1 MPAIPIGTIT
11 LYYESHGKGE
21 PLVLLPDLG
30 YDVTSLWAQVPRL
43 SQEFRCIA
51 IDNRGVGRSSKPSSP
66 YTIKLLAEDVINVL
80 DHIRIER
87 AHFFGVSMGGAI
99 AQEIAIN
106 YPERVGKMALL
117 ASWPRADR
125 YLTSLFELFR
135 DVKRSVD
142 PLTFEREVALWSFTR
157 DYFDE
162 HYDDLE
168 KRQRASL
175 DVPYP
180 TPSTTFARQ
189 AEACIAHDTLERLPQ
204 VTAPTLALVGDR
216 DIFTPPKF
224 SAQISE
230 AIPDSKLEIIDG
242 AAHAAHWEKSEDV
255 NEQVIAFLSGAT
267 VGVSEAVASS

>member
-43 SQEFRCIA
+43 SQDFRCIA

-66 YTIKLLAEDVINVL
+66 YTMKLLADDVINVL
-80 DHIRIER
+80 DHIRVDR

-99 AQEIAIN
+99 AQEVAIS
-106 YPERVGKMALL
+106 YPDRVSRMALL

-189 AEACIAHDTLERLPQ
+189 AEACIGHDTL
-204 VTAPTLALVGDR
+204 
-216 DIFTPPKF
+216 
-224 SAQISE
+224 
-230 AIPDSKLEIIDG
+230 G
-242 AAHAAHWEKSEDV
+242 A
-255 NEQVIAFLSGAT
+255 F
-267 VGVSEAVASS
+267 ASDKRSYARFGR

>member
-1 MPAIPIGTIT
+1 M
-11 LYYESHGKGE
+11 
-21 PLVLLPDLG
+21 
-30 YDVTSLWAQVPRL
+30 
-43 SQEFRCIA
+43 
-51 IDNRGVGRSSKPSSP
+51 
-66 YTIKLLAEDVINVL
+66 KLLADDVINVL
-80 DHIRIER
+80 DHIRVER
-87 AHFFGVSMGGAI
+87 AHFFGVSMGGAV
-99 AQEIAIN
+99 AQEVAIS

-117 ASWPRADR
+117 ASWPRPDR

-157 DYFDE
+157 DYFEE

-189 AEACIAHDTLERLPQ
+189 AEACISHDALDRLPQ

-230 AIPDSKLEIIDG
+230 AVPESKLEIISD
-242 AAHAAHWEKSEDV
+242 AAHAAHWEKSDEV
-255 NEQVIAFLSGAT
+255 NEHVIAFLSGAT
-267 VGVSEAVASS
+267 VGVSEPVASS